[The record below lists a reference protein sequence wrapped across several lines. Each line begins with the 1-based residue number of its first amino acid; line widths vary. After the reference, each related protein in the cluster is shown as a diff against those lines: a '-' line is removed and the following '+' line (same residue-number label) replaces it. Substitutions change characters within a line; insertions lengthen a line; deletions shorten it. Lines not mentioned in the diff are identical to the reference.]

1 MNSMSWVAKLSLVS
15 ATIALTVLLAGCSPA
30 TDQSS
35 AEVPSTTTASKIG
48 FDLTTARVIDL
59 TWPLGDGTLY
69 WPTSPDDFHLESL
82 SFGVTDAGFFYAAN
96 EFSTP
101 EHGGTHLDAPIHF
114 GEGKQFVNQVPVDR
128 LVRPAVVIDVTESAS
143 EDPDYL
149 LTLQDLE
156 AFEAAHGRIQDGA
169 MALLYTGWAKRW
181 PDRLAYFGSDVPGD
195 ASDLHFPSFG
205 IEAARWLIEQRGVVV
220 LGVDTASIDYG
231 PSTDFLVHR
240 LASEHQVP
248 GLENLTHL
256 DQLPAV
262 GAWVVALPT
271 SIEGGSGAPVRAVG
285 LIAP

>member
-1 MNSMSWVAKLSLVS
+1 MNSSIRLVTPCFLVGVAILGTLTGCAP
-15 ATIALTVLLAGCSPA
+15 ATEETATVVSPA
-30 TDQSS
+30 
-35 AEVPSTTTASKIG
+35 PPG
-48 FDLTTARVIDL
+48 FDLTTARVVDL
-59 TWPLGDGTLY
+59 TWSLGEETLY
-69 WPTSPDDFHLESL
+69 WPTSPNDFHLEPL

-149 LTLQDLE
+149 LTVQDLE
-156 AFEAAHGRIQDGA
+156 AFETAHGRIQDGS
-169 MALLYTGWAKRW
+169 MALLNTGWSKRW
-181 PDRLAYFGSDVPGD
+181 PDRLAYFGSDLPND

-205 IEAARWLIEQRGVVV
+205 VEAARWLIEERGVLV

-271 SIEGGSGAPVRAVG
+271 SIEGGSGAPLRAIG